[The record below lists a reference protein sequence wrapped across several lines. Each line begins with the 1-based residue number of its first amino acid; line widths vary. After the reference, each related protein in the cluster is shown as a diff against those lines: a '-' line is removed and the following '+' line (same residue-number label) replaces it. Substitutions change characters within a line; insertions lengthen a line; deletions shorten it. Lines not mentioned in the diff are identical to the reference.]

1 MLPAVTQG
9 CPAFSLLSLSLSLCF
24 YILALVALAAA
35 AHFALNLI
43 KEKFLPPQQQ
53 QQKQRQQ
60 QVQLLQSNCGNFS
73 SVWLGNWKKR
83 WKTAKLEAFGYTTR
97 DLLVLLAVLVVSGT
111 ESKFCGYQSL
121 LAQWSVA
128 TACGSIS
135 WGGFLRLTF
144 YLVFL

>member
-1 MLPAVTQG
+1 MLPRRHAG
-9 CPAFSLLSLSLSLCF
+9 LPSPSFSLSLSLCF
-24 YILALVALAAA
+24 YILALVTLAAA

-53 QQKQRQQ
+53 QKQQQQ

-111 ESKFCGYQSL
+111 QSKFCGYQSL